1 MVEQR
6 TENPC
11 VAGSIPAQATSLS
24 YQTYLFVVKRS
35 IICYD
40 IDISVEKVNY
50 MYKCYSRIFNILL
63 IIVLLLS
70 NITYADVSEKP
81 ASQHVTRKEEPA
93 STVLTVENTVNNDV
107 VVGLLKTEEETY
119 PHEFGLSQNIYE
131 MFNNF
136 GVKTILI
143 DYNKITSLKK
153 IQTESLNLAKQDET
167 LAKKLTLDRIK
178 VEVAKFIK
186 EHKINRIFIP
196 GNYYNLHS
204 EPFPPT
210 PYRQLVTEAIV
221 KIVDDNPAIHLLGIC
236 GGLQGIM
243 NAKGI
248 EVVSVADLVSDE
260 EKQRSHLES
269 APDPHK
275 DYAPLQQIKII
286 PNSHLAELVAKFLIP
301 NENGWFSTYFP
312 DAHSGAISNTPEN
325 RRKLELLGYKV
336 AAFSSDGVIEAIED
350 KHGNIYFQCHPE
362 ALVVKSDKNLY
373 LSNHKERQVSTLV
386 AIAIINDFLYRA

>member
-1 MVEQR
+1 
-6 TENPC
+6 
-11 VAGSIPAQATSLS
+11 
-24 YQTYLFVVKRS
+24 
-35 IICYD
+35 
-40 IDISVEKVNY
+40 
-50 MYKCYSRIFNILL
+50 MYKYYNKVFKILL

-70 NITYADVSEKP
+70 NITYAGVSEKP

-93 STVLTVENTVNNDV
+93 STALTAENTVNNDI
-107 VVGLLKTEEETY
+107 VVGLLKTEEEAY
-119 PHEFGLSQNIYE
+119 PYELGLSQNIYE

-143 DYNKITSLKK
+143 DYNKIISLKK

-178 VEVAKFIK
+178 IEVAQFIE

-196 GNYYNLHS
+196 DNLHS
-204 EPFPPT
+204 APT
-210 PYRQLVTEAIV
+210 PCCQLVTEAIV

-236 GGLQGIM
+236 EGIM

-248 EVVSVADLVSDE
+248 EVVSVVSDE
-260 EKQRSHLES
+260 EKRRSHLKS
-269 APDPHK
+269 AQK
-275 DYAPLQQIKII
+275 ALQQIKIV
-286 PNSHLAELVAKFLIP
+286 PNSRLAELVAKFLIP

-312 DAHSGAISNTPEN
+312 DAHSGAVNNTSEN
-325 RRKLELLGYKV
+325 RRKLELLGYKI
-336 AAFSSDGVIEAIED
+336 AAFSNDGVIEAIED
-350 KHGNIYFQCHPE
+350 KHGNIYFQSHPE

-373 LSNHKERQVSTLV
+373 LSNHRERQMSTLV

>member
-1 MVEQR
+1 
-6 TENPC
+6 
-11 VAGSIPAQATSLS
+11 
-24 YQTYLFVVKRS
+24 
-35 IICYD
+35 
-40 IDISVEKVNY
+40 
-50 MYKCYSRIFNILL
+50 MYKYYNKVFKILL

-70 NITYADVSEKP
+70 NITYAGVSEKP

-93 STVLTVENTVNNDV
+93 STALTAENTVNNDI
-107 VVGLLKTEEETY
+107 VVGLLKTEEEAY
-119 PHEFGLSQNIYE
+119 PYELGLSQNIYE

-143 DYNKITSLKK
+143 DYNKIISLKK

-178 VEVAKFIK
+178 IEVAQFIE

-196 GNYYNLHS
+196 DNLHS
-204 EPFPPT
+204 APT
-210 PYRQLVTEAIV
+210 PCCQLVTEAIV

-236 GGLQGIM
+236 EGIM

-248 EVVSVADLVSDE
+248 EVVSVE
-260 EKQRSHLES
+260 EKRRSHLKS
-269 APDPHK
+269 AQK
-275 DYAPLQQIKII
+275 ALQQIKIV
-286 PNSHLAELVAKFLIP
+286 PNSRLAELVAKFLIP

-312 DAHSGAISNTPEN
+312 DAHSGAVNNTSEN
-325 RRKLELLGYKV
+325 RRKLELLGYKI
-336 AAFSSDGVIEAIED
+336 AAFSNDGVIEAIED
-350 KHGNIYFQCHPE
+350 KHGNIYFQSHPE

-373 LSNHKERQVSTLV
+373 LSNHRERQMSTLV

>member
-1 MVEQR
+1 MVYKYY
-6 TENPC
+6 N
-11 VAGSIPAQATSLS
+11 
-24 YQTYLFVVKRS
+24 
-35 IICYD
+35 
-40 IDISVEKVNY
+40 KVF
-50 MYKCYSRIFNILL
+50 KILL

-70 NITYADVSEKP
+70 NITYAGVSEKP

-93 STVLTVENTVNNDV
+93 STALTAENTVNNDI
-107 VVGLLKTEEETY
+107 VVGLLKTEEEAY
-119 PHEFGLSQNIYE
+119 PYELGLSQNIYE

-143 DYNKITSLKK
+143 DYNKIISLKK

-178 VEVAKFIK
+178 IEVAQFIE

-196 GNYYNLHS
+196 DNLHS
-204 EPFPPT
+204 APT
-210 PYRQLVTEAIV
+210 PCCQLVTEAIV

-236 GGLQGIM
+236 EGIM

-248 EVVSVADLVSDE
+248 EVVSVVSDE
-260 EKQRSHLES
+260 EKRRSHLKS
-269 APDPHK
+269 AQK
-275 DYAPLQQIKII
+275 ALQQIKIV
-286 PNSHLAELVAKFLIP
+286 PNSRLAELVAKFLIP

-312 DAHSGAISNTPEN
+312 DAHSGAVNNTSEN
-325 RRKLELLGYKV
+325 RRKLELLGYKI
-336 AAFSSDGVIEAIED
+336 AAFSNDGVIEAIED
-350 KHGNIYFQCHPE
+350 KHGNIYFQSHPE

-373 LSNHKERQVSTLV
+373 LSNHRERQMSTLV

>member
-70 NITYADVSEKP
+70 NITYAGVSEKP

-248 EVVSVADLVSDE
+248 EVVSVVSDE

-286 PNSHLAELVAKFLIP
+286 PNSRLAELVAKFLIP

>member
-1 MVEQR
+1 MVYKYY
-6 TENPC
+6 N
-11 VAGSIPAQATSLS
+11 
-24 YQTYLFVVKRS
+24 
-35 IICYD
+35 
-40 IDISVEKVNY
+40 KV
-50 MYKCYSRIFNILL
+50 FNISL

-93 STVLTVENTVNNDV
+93 STALTAENTVNDNI

-119 PHEFGLSQNIYE
+119 PNEIGLSQNIYE

-136 GVKTILI
+136 GVKTVLI
-143 DYNKITSLKK
+143 DYNKIISLKK
-153 IQTESLNLAKQDET
+153 IQTEFAKQDET

-178 VEVAKFIK
+178 IEVAQFIE

-196 GNYYNLHS
+196 DNFHS
-204 EPFPPT
+204 APT
-210 PYRQLVTEAIV
+210 PCRQLVTEAIA

-236 GGLQGIM
+236 EGIM

-248 EVVSVADLVSDE
+248 EVVSVVSDE
-260 EKQRSHLES
+260 EKRRSHLKS
-269 APDPHK
+269 APNPHK
-275 DYAPLQQIKII
+275 DDAPLQQIKIV
-286 PNSHLAELVAKFLIP
+286 PNSRLAELVAKFLIP

-312 DAHSGAISNTPEN
+312 DAHSGAVSNTPEN

-336 AAFSSDGVIEAIED
+336 AAFSSGGVIEAIED